1 MMDERMK
8 EALER
13 TQKTLCRH
21 LEDLNDQVDQ
31 DGGRIKDHM
40 VLDGIKDSV
49 KSLRCIKELMAEGA
63 EATTAKTATKTM
75 PSMI

>member
-1 MMDERMK
+1 MDERTK
-8 EALER
+8 ESLER
-13 TQKTLCRH
+13 TWKTLVRH

-49 KSLRCIKELMAEGA
+49 KSLKCLSEMAGA
-63 EATTAKTATKTM
+63 SEEVPDGPRFTRSA
-75 PSMI
+75 P

>member
-8 EALER
+8 EVLER

-21 LEDLNDQVDQ
+21 LEDLNDQIDQ

-49 KSLRCIKELMAEGA
+49 KSLKCIKELLGGNSE
-63 EATTAKTATKTM
+63 TAAAKVASKLAPGVM
-75 PSMI
+75 